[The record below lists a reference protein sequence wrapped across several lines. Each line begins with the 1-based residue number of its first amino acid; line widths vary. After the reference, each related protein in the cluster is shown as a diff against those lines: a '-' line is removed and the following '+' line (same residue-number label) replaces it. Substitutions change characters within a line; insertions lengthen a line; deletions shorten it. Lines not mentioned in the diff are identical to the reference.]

1 MEEKKHGCEN
11 VFEAIGFPTDK
22 AAALSVRSRLLMAP
36 EEAIKGAGRR
46 QDLIEGLGVQRL
58 SDLMNR
64 DDISIDR
71 LIMLLARAG
80 KQVSVAIS

>member
-1 MEEKKHGCEN
+1 M
-11 VFEAIGFPTDK
+11 
-22 AAALSVRSRLLMAP
+22 AL

-46 QDLIEGLGVQRL
+46 QDLIKELGVQRL

-80 KQVSVAIS
+80 KKVSVAIS